1 MADTRLIVEAA
12 DLDTTSDRIWD
23 LHEVDSDEN
32 GYEAAMQKLLYPPPP
47 VMDEEEGIYINGIHT
62 E

>member
-1 MADTRLIVEAA
+1 MEAA

-47 VMDEEEGIYINGIHT
+47 VMDEEEGIHINGIHT